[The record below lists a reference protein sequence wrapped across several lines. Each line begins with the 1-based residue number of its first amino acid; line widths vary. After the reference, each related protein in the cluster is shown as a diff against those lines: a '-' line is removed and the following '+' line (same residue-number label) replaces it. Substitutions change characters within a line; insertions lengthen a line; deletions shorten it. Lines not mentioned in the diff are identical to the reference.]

1 MPLSTHDLLGRELR
15 DSGDRSVG
23 TITAVYRYPTDLDAP
38 WGAAAVTHG
47 RILTFTHLVD
57 LQNADLDQ
65 ASTVQ
70 VPHTSHT
77 INTAPNY
84 TPLIG
89 DTLADDDAENV
100 RAHYW
105 DAATPG

>member
-1 MPLSTHDLLGRELR
+1 MSLSTDDLVGRELR

-23 TITAVYRYPTDLDAP
+23 TITAVYRYPTDMYAP

-47 RILTFTHLVD
+47 HVFTFTHLVD
-57 LQNADLDQ
+57 LEDADLDRE
-65 ASTVQ
+65 AAVQ
-70 VPHTSHT
+70 VPHTSRT
-77 INTAPNY
+77 IKTAPNY

-89 DTLADDDAENV
+89 DTLANGDAENV

-105 DAATPG
+105 GAAQPA